1 MNQPDTI
8 TLISDK
14 NEVSIKISTILYVMM
29 KGNVAYVHS
38 IAAPVIQSRITLVEL
53 EEQLG
58 DGFIKVK
65 RGCLVSVMA
74 IYNIT
79 DKVNLCNGESLD
91 YAQRNRS
98 AIEEELQRKQR
109 RMIQSFAGSDIP
121 QTDGEYMEYYRA
133 FEMMPFAFTDIE
145 MVFDEQFRAVDWVFR
160 YGNPALEEVEKL
172 PLGTMIGSR
181 FSTLFANMDKKWLHI
196 YERATLFGEMLSIV
210 DYSPEIDRNLEIIC
224 FPTFRG
230 HCGCILLDVEQ
241 MQFTRKTTDTEKAIA
256 ALITK
261 LLS

>member
-1 MNQPDTI
+1 MNQPDII
-8 TLISDK
+8 TLFSDK
-14 NEVSIKISTILYVMM
+14 NEVSIEISTILYVMM
-29 KGNVAYVHS
+29 KGNVAHIHS
-38 IAAPVIQSRITLVEL
+38 VAAPVIQSRVTLAEL

-58 DGFIKVK
+58 DGFVKVK

-74 IYNIT
+74 VYNIT

-91 YAQRNRS
+91 YAQRNR
-98 AIEEELQRKQR
+98 AVIEEELQTKQR
-109 RMIQSFAGSDIP
+109 RMIQSFAGNDIP
-121 QTDGEYMEYYRA
+121 KTEEEYLEHYQV

-160 YGNPALEEVEKL
+160 YGNPALAEVERL
-172 PLGTMIGSR
+172 PLETLIGSR
-181 FSTLFANMDKKWLHI
+181 FSTLFANMDEKWLHT

-230 HCGCILLDVEQ
+230 HCGCILLDVER
-241 MQFTRKTTDTEKAIA
+241 MRFTHKTSDTEKAIG
-256 ALITK
+256 ALVRK